1 MNLKSILYRQEQEEI
16 IERIIDILHLDNN
29 KSISLYDLD
38 NDIEKQNKIMDM
50 IPEIRKFFSFSTII
64 GASEPHKVKRP
75 YLSIIKQLC
84 KKKYDILVQD
94 CILKVDEKDVRSKR
108 YVFVLKT

>member
-16 IERIIDILHLDNN
+16 IESIIDILQLDNN

-38 NDIEKQNKIMDM
+38 NDMEKQDKIMNM

-64 GASEPHKVKRP
+64 GASEPHRAKRP

-94 CILKVDEKDVRSKR
+94 CRLKVDEKDVRSKR

>member
-94 CILKVDEKDVRSKR
+94 CRLKVDEKDVRSKR
-108 YVFVLKT
+108 YVFILKT

>member
-16 IERIIDILHLDNN
+16 IERIIYILHLDNN
-29 KSISLYDLD
+29 KSISLYGLD

-64 GASEPHKVKRP
+64 GASEPHRAKRP

-84 KKKYDILVQD
+84 KKKYYISVQD
-94 CILKVDEKDVRSKR
+94 CRLKIDGKDVRSKR